1 MDDNSTPDQGKYHS
15 VWVKVIIDSKAFRV
29 KDDNDKKKLE
39 IDFKDPNRKEEEK
52 SIIPNEKKENESDDK
67 TLNDL
72 IALLATVENDKSVP
86 ES

>member
-1 MDDNSTPDQGKYHS
+1 MDDSSTPDPGIYHS
-15 VWVKVIIDSKAFRV
+15 VWVKVIIDSKPFKV
-29 KDDNDKKKLE
+29 KDDDDKKKLE

-72 IALLATVENDKSVP
+72 LALIATVENDKPVP